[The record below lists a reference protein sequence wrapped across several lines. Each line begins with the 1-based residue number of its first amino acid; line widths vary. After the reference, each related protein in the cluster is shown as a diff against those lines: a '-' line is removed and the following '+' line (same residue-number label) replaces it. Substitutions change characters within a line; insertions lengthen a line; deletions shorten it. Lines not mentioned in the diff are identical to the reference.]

1 MLSRVILYQ
10 WLLDD
15 FHCHFNLTNMNV
27 DLHKWLYDTFWF
39 PLINK
44 WYMQT
49 IKGSES
55 TAR

>member
-27 DLHKWLYDTFWF
+27 DLHNWLYDTFWF

-44 WYMQT
+44 WYIQT